1 MAKRSL
7 AAHGAE
13 FLKHVVPQLVR
24 PIRSLWHEVIG
35 FLFLVLAVWFGSAA
49 VRSYMHVGEQD
60 DAILRLVM
68 AGFLTIVMGWFGITS
83 FLRARK
89 ISRS

>member
-1 MAKRSL
+1 
-7 AAHGAE
+7 
-13 FLKHVVPQLVR
+13 
-24 PIRSLWHEVIG
+24 VIG